1 MNTLLQRALAAAD
14 ETRAL
19 HIGANAISQIPEL
32 FREQFGNR
40 PAMIVADPRTYQ
52 AAGHAV
58 LESLRAD
65 DFPFIDPFH
74 FQDEKFY
81 AEHSFVE
88 ALANALASTNA
99 IPVAVGSGSINDVT
113 KLAAHRCHRPYMAVA
128 TAASMDGYTASGA
141 SITFRGSKQTFNC
154 PAPQAVVADLGVI
167 AAAPPELNAAG
178 YADLMAKITAG
189 ADWILADALGVEAI
203 DPTAWSFAQA
213 SLKDLLEN
221 PDGIR
226 SGVPAILEK
235 LVGGLM
241 MGGVAMQWMKS
252 SRCASGAEHQ
262 FSHLWDM
269 QHHTHLGVAP
279 SHGFKVGIAT
289 LAITR
294 LYEHFLEYPSMWN
307 AEAVLAA
314 WPPWPQCEARLRTM
328 FDIPEILEKALEE
341 TRAKYLSVEELR
353 SWFSRLEACW
363 PDLQQRLR
371 HQLVPSSLLRNALRT
386 VGAPVDSTAIGIS
399 SERLNRSHHQAA
411 YIRRRFTIL
420 DFALQTNTLD
430 AALQTCRPR
439 GSARGGRESAS
450 SRSWCDSAKGED
462 HS

>member
-1 MNTLLQRALAAAD
+1 MKTLLQRALAAAD
-14 ETRAL
+14 ETRTL
-19 HIGANAISQIPEL
+19 HMGANAFSQIPVL

-40 PAMIVADPRTYQ
+40 PAMIVADPKTHQ

-58 LESLRAD
+58 LESFRAD
-65 DFPFIDPFH
+65 GLPFIDPFI

-88 ALANALASTNA
+88 ALASALASTHA

-113 KLAAHRCHRPYMAVA
+113 KLAAYRCHRPYLAVA

-141 SITFRGSKQTFNC
+141 SITFRGSKQTFSC
-154 PAPQAVVADLGVI
+154 PAPQAVVVDIGVI

-189 ADWILADALGVEAI
+189 ADWILADALGVEAL
-203 DPTAWSFAQA
+203 DPTAWLFAQA
-213 SLKDLLEN
+213 PLKGLLEN
-221 PDGIR
+221 PEGIR
-226 SGVPAILEK
+226 SGVPATLEK

-241 MGGVAMQWMKS
+241 MGGFAMQWMKS

-269 QHHTHLGVAP
+269 QHHTHLGAAP

-289 LAITR
+289 LAVTR
-294 LYEHFLEYPSMWN
+294 LYEYFLGCPQMWD

-314 WPPWPQCEARLRTM
+314 WPTWSQCETRLRTLY
-328 FDIPEILEKALEE
+328 DIPEILEKALEE
-341 TRAKYLSVEELR
+341 TRAKYLSAEELR

-371 HQLVPSSLLRNALRT
+371 HQLVPSSLLSNALKI
-386 VGAPVDSTAIGIS
+386 VGAPVDSADIGIS
-399 SERLNRSHHQAA
+399 SERLSCSHHQAA

-420 DFALQTNTLD
+420 DFALQTHTLD
-430 AALQTCRPR
+430 AALQKLYPRPCPR
-439 GSARGGRESAS
+439 VQGNPSLSVQ
-450 SRSWCDSAKGED
+450 
-462 HS
+462 